1 MYLGKA
7 FTLAEVLITLGI
19 IGVVAAMT
27 LPAVINKT
35 QNKELEVAFKKSY
48 SLLNQVTQRVI
59 IDDFGGVVDANSSY
73 LIAKDFLKYY
83 KNAQLCSTG
92 SGNGCPDITNK
103 NMCEFM
109 QENYKTYN
117 GNSKADCV
125 GNDAVTNTIDNTTI
139 YFDSANPVE
148 GNQTYGKMLIAID
161 VNSWQK
167 KPNKWGHDMFM
178 FQIDN
183 SGRLLP
189 MGTDGTSYLE
199 KNFCS
204 KTSTDSRNGYG
215 CTVRA
220 VSEPDY
226 FKKLK

>member
-1 MYLGKA
+1 MHSGKA

-19 IGVVAAMT
+19 IGIVAAMT
-27 LPAVINKT
+27 LPAAINKT
-35 QNKELEVAFKKSY
+35 KNKELEVAFKKSY

-59 IDDFGGVVDANSSY
+59 IEDFEGVVDANSSY
-73 LIAKDFLKYY
+73 IIAKNFLKYY
-83 KNAQLCSTG
+83 KNAELCSTK

-103 NMCEFM
+103 TMCAFM
-109 QENYKTYN
+109 EENYKTYN
-117 GNSKADCV
+117 GNSKAFCV

-139 YFDSANPVE
+139 YFDSATPQEV
-148 GNQTYGKMLIAID
+148 GNYGKMLIAID

-178 FQIDN
+178 FQIDS
-183 SGRLLP
+183 SGKLLP
-189 MGTDGTSYLE
+189 MGADGTSYLE
-199 KNFCS
+199 KYFCS
-204 KTSTDSRNGYG
+204 KTSTNRSNGYG